1 MAFNG
6 QDFSFEGPLG
16 SAEKND
22 PTFKKATRGNLK
34 KSNVPITA
42 KHNAPAPL
50 KPGKLPQEAETI
62 SQKAIE
68 STNEK
73 KHGASSIVA
82 MMQGEA
88 LDLEPEILP
97 CETQSPVKCDDAESD
112 QDGAEHDESHLSE
125 TNIARIPSVQ
135 NDPIP
140 LVYDKYREAW
150 RLRRGARQNN
160 RKMEEVEWPDKSSV
174 CCWWC
179 CHTFDT
185 VPVPLPVHYD
195 DRYDMFS
202 VRGNFCSWGCAK
214 AYALHNRSPLGN
226 HSELLAMLRRRV
238 EGKCMSIKAALD
250 RSQLSM
256 FGGTLEIKEFRDAS
270 STECKQPMI
279 SVKLSVSDYGLRSIT
294 QVRDNYET
302 IQTNVNPT
310 PFKDKGR
317 KDMNFTN
324 ISISKNEPLKLKRNK
339 PITGNKGKTVLEKV
353 LGISITS

>member
-6 QDFSFEGPLG
+6 QDFSFEGPIG
-16 SAEKND
+16 STDSKND
-22 PTFKKATRGNLK
+22 ASFKKAGRGCSAK
-34 KSNVPITA
+34 KLSMQVPVKHTA
-42 KHNAPAPL
+42 PNAIPL
-50 KPGKLPQEAETI
+50 TSMEG
-62 SQKAIE
+62 SQTKEI
-68 STNEK
+68 TNE
-73 KHGASSIVA
+73 HRQNGTNILSMMHDVSQAAASGAPQSDA
-82 MMQGEA
+82 GEA
-88 LDLEPEILP
+88 ADDNEMPEPDPIP
-97 CETQSPVKCDDAESD
+97 N
-112 QDGAEHDESHLSE
+112 DGE
-125 TNIARIPSVQ
+125 TNEEGQMDGSIARISSVQ
-135 NDPIP
+135 QNPIP

-160 RKMEEVEWPDKSSV
+160 RKMEEVEWPVQSSI

-179 CHTFDT
+179 CHPFDT

-250 RSQLSM
+250 RSQLAM
-256 FGGTLEIKEFRDAS
+256 FGGVMGITEFRDAS

-302 IQTNVNPT
+302 MQTNVNPT